1 MQSDATARPPDQTG
15 ASARFRL
22 QANERDVRRVLGR
35 IMAHLGE
42 RLAEPD
48 RGTVEIVLAEVLNNI
63 VEHAYARR
71 PPGRVRL
78 SLTRVAGGLCC
89 RVEDDGHPMPSLVL
103 PDGRLPE
110 ITEDLD
116 LLPEG
121 GWGWGLIRS
130 LTADLVYERTP
141 RANRLTFR
149 VPVRWNDHG
158 GQNGATARDRHAAG
172 G

>member
-1 MQSDATARPPDQTG
+1 MQSDATVRPPVRTG
-15 ASARFRL
+15 ESARFRL
-22 QANERDVRRVLGR
+22 QANEREVRRVLGR
-35 IMAHLGE
+35 IMAYLGDG
-42 RLAEPD
+42 LCQPD

-71 PPGRVRL
+71 PPGRIRL
-78 SLTRVAGGLCC
+78 FLTPVGDGLAC

-110 ITEDLD
+110 LGDELD

-121 GWGWGLIRS
+121 GWGWALIRS
-130 LTADLVYERTP
+130 LTADLIYERTP

-149 VPVRWNDHG
+149 VPVSWKADSDPDRD
-158 GQNGATARDRHAAG
+158 TIARQRVAG